1 MFGVTIG
8 SSLIKCPTTV
18 TELPRGSKKL
28 MYVSYWEISM
38 SPLSKGF
45 SCSCVA
51 DYGDADTDIVKK
63 MKEARPE

>member
-1 MFGVTIG
+1 MTIG

-38 SPLSKGF
+38 SPLSKCF